1 MENDHGLCA
10 DKTPIIYIYIE
21 ESKTIINKYFNKRET
36 IKNIKKF

>member
-1 MENDHGLCA
+1 MVYVQTKL
-10 DKTPIIYIYIE
+10 PLYIYIE